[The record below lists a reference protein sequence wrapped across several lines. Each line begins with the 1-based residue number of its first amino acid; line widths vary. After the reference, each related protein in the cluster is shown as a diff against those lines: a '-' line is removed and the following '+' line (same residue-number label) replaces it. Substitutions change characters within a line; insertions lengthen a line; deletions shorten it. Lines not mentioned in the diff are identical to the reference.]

1 MSKRVYLLLLWL
13 TPLTLLLAACG
24 SNTEPQT
31 RIFDL
36 DIAGGSLDGE
46 HRTLI
51 VDHNDEVVLRI
62 TSDQQGSFH
71 LHGYDLETSL
81 TPGETA
87 ALAFTANAT
96 GKFDFEMHTASAGHE
111 STGDGHSHDSTE
123 ICTAE
128 LPPGAAEPRIN
139 LTTAT
144 GPEAG
149 MLHLEVEPENFVL
162 GTDPDASDMPV
173 GHWHLYVD
181 GDLNSM
187 YAESE
192 ASVMLSQG
200 EHDIMVTLAD
210 TSHCDYE
217 FQEMRTVTIEEGADM
232 DHIDDQQAAS
242 QDILLGSLEVHPR

>member
-1 MSKRVYLLLLWL
+1 MNGIAPLQVFLLML
-13 TPLTLLLAACG
+13 LTLLLAACG
-24 SNTEPQT
+24 SDTEPQT

-36 DIAGGSLDGE
+36 NIAGGSIDDE
-46 HRTLI
+46 HRTLR

-62 TSDQQGSFH
+62 TSDQEGSFH
-71 LHGYDLETSL
+71 LHGYNLEAPL
-81 TPGETA
+81 MPEETA
-87 ALAFTANAT
+87 SLAFTANAT
-96 GKFDFEMHTASAGHE
+96 GKFDFEMHVGSAGHE
-111 STGDGHSHDSTE
+111 GDGHSHDSTTGL
-123 ICTAE
+123 CAAE
-128 LPPGAAEPRIN
+128 LPPGTPEPSIN
-139 LTTAT
+139 LTAAT

-181 GDLNSM
+181 GELNSM

-210 TSHCDYE
+210 TSHCDYK
-217 FQEMRTVTIEEGADM
+217 FREMRTVTIEEGAPM
-232 DHIDDQQAAS
+232 DQEGGQQAAS
-242 QDILLGSLEVHPR
+242 GDILLGSLEVHPR

>member
-1 MSKRVYLLLLWL
+1 MSKRVYILLLWL

-36 DIAGGSLDGE
+36 DIAGGSLDDE

-87 ALAFTANAT
+87 ALTFTANAT
-96 GKFDFEMHTASAGHE
+96 GKFDFEMHNASAGH
-111 STGDGHSHDSTE
+111 SGSDHSHDSTE
-123 ICTAE
+123 SCTAQ
-128 LPPGAAEPRIN
+128 LPPGTAEPGIN
-139 LTTAT
+139 LTTVP

-149 MLHLEVEPENFVL
+149 MLHLMVDTENFEL
-162 GTDPDASDMPV
+162 GIDPDASDMPV

-181 GDLNSM
+181 GDLHGM
-187 YAESE
+187 YTEKE

-200 EHDIMVTLAD
+200 EHDIMVALAD

-217 FQEMRTVTIEEGADM
+217 FHEMRTVTIEEGAAM

>member
-1 MSKRVYLLLLWL
+1 MNRRVSLPLFLLIL
-13 TPLTLLLAACG
+13 LTLLLAACG
-24 SNTEPQT
+24 GDTEPQT

-36 DIAGGSLDGE
+36 DIAGGSLDEE
-46 HRTLI
+46 HRTLR

-62 TSDQQGSFH
+62 TSDQEATFH

-96 GKFDFEMHTASAGHE
+96 GKFDFEMHTASAGHNG
-111 STGDGHSHDSTE
+111 SDHSHDSTE
-123 ICTAE
+123 SCTAE
-128 LPPGAAEPRIN
+128 LPPGTAEPAVN
-139 LTTAT
+139 LTTVP

-149 MLHLEVEPENFVL
+149 MLHLAVDPENFVL
-162 GTDPDASDMPV
+162 GTDPEVSDMPV

-181 GDLNSM
+181 GELTGM
-187 YAESE
+187 YTKDE

-200 EHDIMVTLAD
+200 EHDIMVALAD

-217 FQEMRTVTIEEGADM
+217 FQEMRTVTIEEGAAM
-232 DHIDDQQAAS
+232 PHENNQQAAS
-242 QDILLGSLEVHPR
+242 EYILLGSLEVHPR

>member
-13 TPLTLLLAACG
+13 TLLTLLLTACG

-71 LHGYDLETSL
+71 LHGYDLEASL

-87 ALAFTANAT
+87 ALTFTANAT
-96 GKFDFEMHTASAGHE
+96 GKFDFEMHTASADHNGN
-111 STGDGHSHDSTE
+111 DHSHDSTE
-123 ICTAE
+123 SCTAQ
-128 LPPGAAEPRIN
+128 LPPGAAEPGIN
-139 LTTAT
+139 LTTMP
-144 GPEAG
+144 GLEAG
-149 MLHLEVEPENFVL
+149 ELHLMVDTENFVL

-181 GDLNSM
+181 GDLNGM
-187 YAESE
+187 YAEKRGFGN
-192 ASVMLSQG
+192 AQPG
-200 EHDIMVTLAD
+200 
-210 TSHCDYE
+210 
-217 FQEMRTVTIEEGADM
+217 
-232 DHIDDQQAAS
+232 
-242 QDILLGSLEVHPR
+242 

>member
-81 TPGETA
+81 MSGHTA
-87 ALAFTANAT
+87 ALTFTANAT
-96 GKFDFEMHTASAGHE
+96 GKFDFEMHAASADHSG
-111 STGDGHSHDSTE
+111 SDHSHDSTE
-123 ICTAE
+123 SCTAE
-128 LPPGAAEPRIN
+128 LPQGAAEPRIN
-139 LTTAT
+139 LTAVPGT
-144 GPEAG
+144 EAG
-149 MLHLEVEPENFVL
+149 ELHLMVDTENFVL

-192 ASVMLSQG
+192 ASVMLNQG

-232 DHIDDQQAAS
+232 DHEGDQQSAS

>member
-36 DIAGGSLDGE
+36 HIAGGSLDGE

-62 TSDQQGSFH
+62 TSDQKGSFH

-81 TPGETA
+81 MPGETA

-96 GKFDFEMHTASAGHE
+96 GKFDFEMHTAHNGS
-111 STGDGHSHDSTE
+111 DHSHDSTE
-123 ICTAE
+123 SCTAQ
-128 LPPGAAEPRIN
+128 LPPGTAEPRIN
-139 LTTAT
+139 LTTMP
-144 GPEAG
+144 GLEAG
-149 MLHLEVEPENFVL
+149 ELHLMVDTENFVL

-200 EHDIMVTLAD
+200 EHDIMVALAD

-232 DHIDDQQAAS
+232 DHEGDQQAAS

>member
-1 MSKRVYLLLLWL
+1 MSGRVYLPLFLLTL
-13 TPLTLLLAACG
+13 LTLLLAACG
-24 SNTEPQT
+24 GNTEPQT

-46 HRTLI
+46 HRTLR

-62 TSDQQGSFH
+62 TSDSEGSFH
-71 LHGYDLETSL
+71 LHGYNLETPL
-81 TPGETA
+81 VPGETA

-96 GKFDFEMHTASAGHE
+96 GKFDFEMHAASADHE
-111 STGDGHSHDSTE
+111 GDGHSHDSTTE

-128 LPPGAAEPRIN
+128 LPPGTVEPRIN
-139 LTTAT
+139 LTTAI

-162 GTDPDASDMPV
+162 GADPDASDMPV

-181 GDLNSM
+181 DELNSM
-187 YAESE
+187 YAESG

-217 FQEMRTVTIEEGADM
+217 FREMRTVTIEEGAAM
-232 DHIDDQQAAS
+232 DHEGGQQAAS
-242 QDILLGSLEVHPR
+242 GDVLLGSLEVHPR